1 MKMIENLER
10 IQELTRRMCAVAEG
24 DAWGEA
30 ERALVLDWAV
40 DAYILTA
47 AARGLA
53 QLEGARR

>member
-1 MKMIENLER
+1 MEMDETLER
-10 IQELTRRMCAVAEG
+10 VQELARRVCAVAEG